1 MTSCLV
7 SLSRRQP
14 VIHAHGVLPLRHG
27 EHPPLPG
34 SQPLHERRRAAAG
47 RHLQHCELSPVGGH
61 PPLFCALPLQ
71 TLLRGLQRAA
81 AHQQVLHAGPVR
93 GGCRVAVRR
102 SAGLFPQETQSSQE
116 LSRAAGALQGFK
128 AHSVGLLSVLPW
140 V

>member
-1 MTSCLV
+1 MPMESSRSDTANIRRCLAHSLFMNAAELQPDGTYSTVNSHQLVAIHPSSVLFHCKPSCV
-7 SLSRRQP
+7 
-14 VIHAHGVLPLRHG
+14 
-27 EHPPLPG
+27 
-34 SQPLHERRRAAAG
+34 
-47 RHLQHCELSPVGGH
+47 
-61 PPLFCALPLQ
+61 
-71 TLLRGLQRAA
+71 QRAA

-116 LSRAAGALQGFK
+116 LSWAAGALQGFK